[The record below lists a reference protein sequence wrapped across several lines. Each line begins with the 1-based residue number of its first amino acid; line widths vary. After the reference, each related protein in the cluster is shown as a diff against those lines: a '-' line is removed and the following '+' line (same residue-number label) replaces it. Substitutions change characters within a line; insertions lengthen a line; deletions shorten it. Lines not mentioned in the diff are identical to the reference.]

1 MAITRLINASNKLQG
16 VQVNFTNLTKG
27 IYGFVD
33 SVSRISGIEETAR
46 KLDLLGKAISRLTNL
61 SKKLKET
68 EIGFGSLSKGI
79 YGFVDSMSRIN
90 NLDRTIAQLEKF
102 ANAIDKIKGRG
113 LSSAFKNINTS
124 IKAVSNTA
132 RSTGRGLTP
141 ISQGL
146 GSIKNVTDRIRT
158 STDKL
163 KNSVRGI
170 TRLLSL
176 GFLMRIYHI
185 FRRIGE
191 TLYDLIKLYAEYQEN
206 INLATV
212 AYNGLENA
220 AKSLYPFVEQISK
233 AFGLNES
240 EVIRSVG
247 LFKQMANAMGL
258 AEETGQLL
266 SETLTKMAYD
276 ISSLYNISFE
286 RAMSVLQASLA
297 GQTKPINSSSFT
309 WKHVLKNLVN
319 VCKNGVAIIR
329 KVFKQEMAYSYC
341 Y

>member
-1 MAITRLINASNKLQG
+1 MANAITRLTNASEKLRANG
-16 VQVNFTNLTKG
+16 AN
-27 IYGFVD
+27 
-33 SVSRISGIEETAR
+33 
-46 KLDLLGKAISRLTNL
+46 
-61 SKKLKET
+61 
-68 EIGFGSLSKGI
+68 FGSLSSSLNEFIG
-79 YGFVDSMSRIN
+79 STSRIK
-90 NLDRTIAQLEKF
+90 NLESTTNVLNKLSNATNRFKKNGSDNDKPLGTINIQTQKLSGNVNKLGT
-102 ANAIDKIKGRG
+102 NIKKMTGIINV
-113 LSSAFKNINTS
+113 AF
-124 IKAVSNTA
+124 
-132 RSTGRGLTP
+132 LY
-141 ISQGL
+141 
-146 GSIKNVTDRIRT
+146 
-158 STDKL
+158 
-163 KNSVRGI
+163 
-170 TRLLSL
+170 
-176 GFLMRIYHI
+176 RIYNAMK
-185 FRRIGE
+185 RIGSA
-191 TLYDLIKLYAEYQEN
+191 LYDLIKLYAEYQEN

-220 AKSLYPFVEQISK
+220 SKSLYPFVEQISK

-258 AEETGQLL
+258 AQETGELL

-286 RAMSVLQASLA
+286 RSMNVLQASLA

>member
-1 MAITRLINASNKLQG
+1 MNL
-16 VQVNFTNLTKG
+16 NFSNLTRG

-33 SVSRISGIEETAR
+33 SLSRIRGLDGTVNMLERLSKAVIRLRRAGISLNTGKSRKIIEESTKPLNLMDRIFKRLGISTKNVKDNVSSISRNLRILTIGAIIR
-46 KLDLLGKAISRLTNL
+46 GLSRLLNMTIRLGKA
-61 SKKLKET
+61 
-68 EIGFGSLSKGI
+68 
-79 YGFVDSMSRIN
+79 V
-90 NLDRTIAQLEKF
+90 
-102 ANAIDKIKGRG
+102 
-113 LSSAFKNINTS
+113 
-124 IKAVSNTA
+124 
-132 RSTGRGLTP
+132 
-141 ISQGL
+141 
-146 GSIKNVTDRIRT
+146 
-158 STDKL
+158 
-163 KNSVRGI
+163 
-170 TRLLSL
+170 
-176 GFLMRIYHI
+176 
-185 FRRIGE
+185 
-191 TLYDLIKLYAEYQEN
+191 YDLVKLYAEYKEN

-212 AYNGLENA
+212 AYNGLERA
-220 AKSLYPFVEQISK
+220 SERLYPFVEKISK

-258 AEETGQLL
+258 TQETGELL

-286 RAMSVLQASLA
+286 RSMSVLQASLS

-341 Y
+341 C

>member
-1 MAITRLINASNKLQG
+1 MNL
-16 VQVNFTNLTKG
+16 NFSNLTRG

-33 SVSRISGIEETAR
+33 SLSRIRGLDGTVNMLERLSKAVIRLRRAGISLNTGKSRKIIEESTKPLNLMDRIFKRLGISTKNVKDNVSSISRNLRILTIGAIIR
-46 KLDLLGKAISRLTNL
+46 GLSRLLNMTIRLGKA
-61 SKKLKET
+61 
-68 EIGFGSLSKGI
+68 
-79 YGFVDSMSRIN
+79 V
-90 NLDRTIAQLEKF
+90 
-102 ANAIDKIKGRG
+102 
-113 LSSAFKNINTS
+113 
-124 IKAVSNTA
+124 
-132 RSTGRGLTP
+132 
-141 ISQGL
+141 
-146 GSIKNVTDRIRT
+146 
-158 STDKL
+158 
-163 KNSVRGI
+163 
-170 TRLLSL
+170 
-176 GFLMRIYHI
+176 
-185 FRRIGE
+185 
-191 TLYDLIKLYAEYQEN
+191 YDLVKLYAEYKEN

-212 AYNGLENA
+212 AYNGLERA
-220 AKSLYPFVEQISK
+220 PERLYPFVEKISK

-258 AEETGQLL
+258 TQETGELL

-286 RAMSVLQASLA
+286 RSMSVLQASLS

-341 Y
+341 C